1 MEQRILTGLV
11 VDRDRISTILF
22 DIGGVLV
29 HLQGLPFRKEWLPGH
44 HAGKEVLPFWINSPV
59 VKDFE
64 SGRLDVNTFAERFIM
79 DTCLDVDVG
88 TFLNHL
94 LTWPNRLFD
103 GVPQMLRELGG
114 RYRLAALS
122 NSNPLH
128 WPRMMNEFGL
138 KEMIPDVISSH
149 QIGVMKPDRR
159 AFEIV
164 LEKLG
169 LAPEEVLFLDDL
181 QVSVDNARAL
191 GMQAVKVKGVVGSV
205 DLVADLKLI

>member
-1 MEQRILTGLV
+1 LTDQFI
-11 VDRDRISTILF
+11 DRDRISTILF

-29 HLQGLPFRKEWLPGH
+29 RLQGLPFRKEWLSGH
-44 HAGKEVLPFWINSPV
+44 YSGREVLPFWINSPV

-64 SGRLDVNTFAERFIM
+64 SGRIDVDTFAERFIM
-79 DTCLDVDVG
+79 DTCLDVDSR

-103 GVPQMLRELGG
+103 GVPQMLHQLGSK
-114 RYRLAALS
+114 YRLAALS

-149 QIGVMKPDRR
+149 QIGVMKPDIK

-169 LAPEEVLFLDDL
+169 LTAGEVLFLDDL
-181 QVSVDNARAL
+181 QVSVDNARTL

-205 DLVADLKLI
+205 GLVADLQLI